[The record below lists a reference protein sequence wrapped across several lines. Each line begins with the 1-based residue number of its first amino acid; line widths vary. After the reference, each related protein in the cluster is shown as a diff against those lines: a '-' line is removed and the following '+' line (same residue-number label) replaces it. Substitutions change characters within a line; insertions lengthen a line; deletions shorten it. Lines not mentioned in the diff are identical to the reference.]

1 MQKKTFR
8 SRNGSDLLKNSSLNS
23 NDLSSFE
30 SADIQ
35 PPSMFHYL
43 PHLSGKKDALRPA
56 LKMSNDRFG
65 GTIKMLQK
73 MYICDYLF
81 LSLF

>member
-1 MQKKTFR
+1 MVLRLMQKKTFR
-8 SRNGSDLLKNSSLNS
+8 SRNGSDLLKNNSFNS

-30 SADIQ
+30 STDIQ
-35 PPSMFHYL
+35 PTSMFHYL

-65 GTIKMLQK
+65 GN
-73 MYICDYLF
+73 
-81 LSLF
+81 